1 MGALLTGG
9 VRNPNHQV
17 STATA
22 AMTRMPPPQSIG
34 FLSRAD
40 GEIGSGSGSAGK
52 ASTETG
58 CAGGDWGA
66 RDAELGSTDLRMTSG
81 ARAGAVDAPDSGGAA
96 EDGTTGSGVAL
107 VGWPQDLQNF
117 ASVARGA

>member
-22 AMTRMPPPQSIG
+22 AITRMPPPQSIG
-34 FLSRAD
+34 FLSLGD
-40 GEIGSGSGSAGK
+40 GEMGSGSTGK
-52 ASTETG
+52 VSTGMGFVMGVTGTG
-58 CAGGDWGA
+58 CAG
-66 RDAELGSTDLRMTSG
+66 RDGG
-81 ARAGAVDAPDSGGAA
+81 ARAREGARAEAIDASDSVGAA
-96 EDGTTGSGVAL
+96 ADGTTGSGVAL